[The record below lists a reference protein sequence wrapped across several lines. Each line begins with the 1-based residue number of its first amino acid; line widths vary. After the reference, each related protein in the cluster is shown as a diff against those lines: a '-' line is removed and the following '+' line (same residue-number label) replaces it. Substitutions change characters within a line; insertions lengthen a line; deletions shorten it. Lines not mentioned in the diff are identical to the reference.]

1 MPAGL
6 AVTCDEW
13 LELLASVHYLKHIVY
28 WPKDV
33 PKNFDAVFEKLAAQK
48 PQFRDKK
55 SDVRRAW
62 DLLNEFGLIAA
73 KSLT

>member
-1 MPAGL
+1 MKRLWTMPAGL

-33 PKNFDAVFEKLAAQK
+33 PKNFDAVFEKLAAQAAVW
-48 PQFRDKK
+48 DKK

-62 DLLNEFGLIAA
+62 ELNSSA
-73 KSLT
+73 